1 MPELLQVADRILVM
15 RQGRITGE
23 LPGRTTQEE
32 IMRYAALERGG
43 PFGMM
48 QRLLPFLSLIVL
60 FVALAI
66 ASPHFLT
73 NTNLSSVVR
82 QTAVINI
89 MALGMTMIIITGG
102 IDLSVGAIL
111 AMGGLLGT
119 MAHGKRRIRFR
130 RALLIGMLTG
140 LLWGLCNGLLITRLR
155 IAPFIVTLGTLGI
168 FRGTDADHLE
178 RPAGAPD
185 PAAASRS
192 WAKATAGRAVRA
204 LDPGGVRGGD
214 ARHPGAHA
222 AGPLRVRD
230 RQQSGRRR
238 STPGVPVTFHTTA
251 VYAIGGMLTGLA
263 GMIEASRLMTGQ
275 PTAGK
280 GYELQAIAAVVIGG
294 GSLHG
299 GEGSVVG
306 TLIGA
311 FIMGLLSNGSDL
323 LGVSPYLQ
331 QAIIGAVIILAV
343 TVDELRKRRLA

>member
-1 MPELLQVADRILVM
+1 
-15 RQGRITGE
+15 
-23 LPGRTTQEE
+23 
-32 IMRYAALERGG
+32 
-43 PFGMM
+43 MM

-89 MALGMTMIIITGG
+89 MSLGMTAIIIAGG

-111 AMGGLLGT
+111 AMGGVLGT
-119 MAHGKRRIRFR
+119 MALERGASIPVG
-130 RALLIGMLTG
+130 LGIGVLTG
-140 LLWGLCNGLLITRLR
+140 LLWGTCNGVLTTRLR

-168 FRGTDADHLE
+168 IRGLTLIVTNGLPIHQIPRSFSFLGEGTVLGVPFVLWILVVCAVVTHVILE
-178 RPAGAPD
+178 HTRLGRYAFAIGSN
-185 PAAASRS
+185 PAAAIY
-192 WAKATAGRAVRA
+192 A
-204 LDPGGVRGGD
+204 
-214 ARHPGAHA
+214 
-222 AGPLRVRD
+222 
-230 RQQSGRRR
+230 
-238 STPGVPVTFHTTA
+238 GVPVAFYTTA
-251 VYAIGGMLTGLA
+251 VYAYAGMLTGLA

-275 PTAGK
+275 PTAGN
-280 GYELQAIAAVVIGG
+280 GYELQAIAAVIIGG
-294 GSLHG
+294 GSFYG

-331 QAIIGAVIILAV
+331 QAIIGGVIILAV
-343 TVDELRKRRLA
+343 TVDELRKRRVT

>member
-1 MPELLQVADRILVM
+1 
-15 RQGRITGE
+15 
-23 LPGRTTQEE
+23 
-32 IMRYAALERGG
+32 
-43 PFGMM
+43 MM
-48 QRLLPFLSLIVL
+48 QRLLPFISLIAL

-73 NTNLSSVVR
+73 ETNLSSVVR

-89 MALGMTMIIITGG
+89 MSLGMTVIIIAGG

-119 MAHGKRRIRFR
+119 MAMEKGLPIPAGILVGVLAGLFWG
-130 RALLIGMLTG
+130 AVNGVLT
-140 LLWGLCNGLLITRLR
+140 TRLR

-168 FRGTDADHLE
+168 
-178 RPAGAPD
+178 
-185 PAAASRS
+185 
-192 WAKATAGRAVRA
+192 
-204 LDPGGVRGGD
+204 VRGLTLIISNGLPVHRIPQ
-214 ARHPGAHA
+214 AFSFLGEGNLLGVPFVLWLLVFCA
-222 AGPLRVRD
+222 ALTHVILEHTRL
-230 RQQSGRRR
+230 GRYAF
-238 STPGVPVTFHTTA
+238 SIGSNVEAAIYAGVPVKFDTTA
-251 VYAIGGMLTGLA
+251 VYAYGGMLTGLA

-275 PTAGK
+275 PTAGA

-343 TVDELRKRRLA
+343 TVDELRKRRLT

>member
-1 MPELLQVADRILVM
+1 
-15 RQGRITGE
+15 
-23 LPGRTTQEE
+23 
-32 IMRYAALERGG
+32 
-43 PFGMM
+43 M

-73 NTNLSSVVR
+73 PTNLSSVVR

-89 MALGMTMIIITGG
+89 MSLGMTIIIIAGG

-111 AMGGLLGT
+111 AMSGVIGA
-119 MAHGKRRIRFR
+119 MAMEKGMPIPVGI
-130 RALLIGMLTG
+130 LIGILTG
-140 LLWGLCNGLLITRLR
+140 LFWGFINGILTTRLR

-168 FRGTDADHLE
+168 IRGLTLIITNGLPVHGVPQGFSFLGEGNLLGVPFVLWVLVVCALATHVILEHTRLGRYAYAIGSNPDA
-178 RPAGAPD
+178 
-185 PAAASRS
+185 
-192 WAKATAGRAVRA
+192 AVYA
-204 LDPGGVRGGD
+204 
-214 ARHPGAHA
+214 
-222 AGPLRVRD
+222 
-230 RQQSGRRR
+230 
-238 STPGVPVTFHTTA
+238 GVPVGFDTTT
-251 VYAIGGMLTGLA
+251 VYALGGMLTGLA

-275 PTAGK
+275 PAAGN

-343 TVDELRKRRLA
+343 TVDELRKRRLV